1 MRRLSVTIFLS
12 LLASLLLVAVA
23 VSIAWQWSLAQRA
36 EAQENRFAEALAAE
50 VIPLAAEGQDRLNR
64 VLHHW
69 HRRLNVDFQVL
80 DGQGRLVAAAGRP
93 FELNAPA
100 GVQAPV
106 ADELMDRPMNRG
118 MPGEGASGADVPGGT
133 RHREPAAVRGIGPGA
148 EGRADDEGRAGD
160 ERERR
165 RGRWRDGRQTQP
177 MVAVIHR
184 LALPDERTLVIRSWR
199 PKPPG
204 PPVSL
209 PVLLALLFVAV
220 GLAAWPVSRRITRR
234 LEALKQSVDRQA
246 AGQLSVRAEV
256 EGRDEVAALADSFN
270 RAAERIEGLVG
281 RQEALLNSQRQLLAN
296 ASHELRSPLARIR
309 MATELMLAHPA
320 DSGLHAEEL
329 RLNIRELDELVE
341 EILLASRLES
351 QTAADLKRGPL
362 DLRGWVAEVSAQA
375 GAVWQVADEVP
386 AEVQADARLL
396 RRLLRNLLDNA
407 RRYHPPGAEPIEVR
421 LSLQGP
427 DCLRLAVLDRGRG
440 VPEAARSRIFE
451 PFYRVSGH
459 SEAAGGVGL
468 GLSLVRQI
476 ALQHGGEAMYEA
488 REGGGSCFVVTLP
501 ALVNP
506 QGP

>member
-12 LLASLLLVAVA
+12 LLASLVLVGVAVT
-23 VSIAWQWSLAQRA
+23 IAWQWSLAQRT
-36 EAQENRFAEALAAE
+36 EAQANRFAEALAAE
-50 VIPLAAEGQDRLNR
+50 VIPLATEGHERLSR

-80 DGQGRLVAAAGRP
+80 DAEGRLVAAAGRP
-93 FELNAPA
+93 FELDVPP
-100 GVQAPV
+100 GVQRKVDEAP
-106 ADELMDRPMNRG
+106 
-118 MPGEGASGADVPGGT
+118 
-133 RHREPAAVRGIGPGA
+133 
-148 EGRADDEGRAGD
+148 DDRAGD
-160 ERERR
+160 ERDAHRA
-165 RGRWRDGRQTQP
+165 RWRVGRQGGP

-184 LALPDERTLVIRSWR
+184 LALPDARTLVIRSWR

-234 LEALKQSVDRQA
+234 LETLKHSVDQQA
-246 AGQLSVRAEV
+246 AGQLSVRADV
-256 EGRDEVAALADSFN
+256 QGRDEVAALAQSFN
-270 RAAERIEGLVG
+270 RAAERIEGLVS
-281 RQEALLNSQRQLLAN
+281 RQEALLSSQRQLLAN

-309 MATELMLAHPA
+309 MATELMLASPA
-320 DSGLHAEEL
+320 ELEAHAEEL

-351 QTAADLKRGPL
+351 QTAADLQRAPV
-362 DLRGWVAEVSAQA
+362 DVRAWVAEASAPV

-386 AEVQADARLL
+386 AVVYADPRLL

-407 RRYHPPGAEPIEVR
+407 RRYHPPEGEPIEVR
-421 LSLQGP
+421 LSMQRP
-427 DCLRLAVLDRGRG
+427 DCLHLVVLDRGRG
-440 VPEAARSRIFE
+440 VPEAARARIFE

-459 SEAAGGVGL
+459 SESAGGVGL

-476 ALQHGGEAMYEA
+476 ALQHGGEVVYEA

-501 ALVNP
+501 CPA
-506 QGP
+506 